1 MKKNIRDLI
10 IYGVVGGLATLVEWA
25 FFRLFNAS
33 MGLHYELATTF
44 AYIISTFANWGFGKL
59 LLFREKQ
66 NVWKELGKIYLTSI
80 VGWLLNL
87 LIMWVLVSLL
97 SSPEMLAKIVATG
110 LVFIWNFL
118 IRKLVIYKNS

>member
-1 MKKNIRDLI
+1 MKKNIRDFI
-10 IYGVVGGLATLVEWA
+10 IYGVVGGLATLVEWG
-25 FFRLFNAS
+25 FFRLFS
-33 MGLHYELATTF
+33 LSLSLHYVLSTTI

-66 NVWKELGKIYLTSI
+66 NVWKELGRIYLTAI

-87 LIMWVLVSLL
+87 LIMWLLVDLL
-97 SSPEMLAKIVATG
+97 RLPEMPAKIVATG

-118 IRKLVIYKNS
+118 IRKLVIYRKG